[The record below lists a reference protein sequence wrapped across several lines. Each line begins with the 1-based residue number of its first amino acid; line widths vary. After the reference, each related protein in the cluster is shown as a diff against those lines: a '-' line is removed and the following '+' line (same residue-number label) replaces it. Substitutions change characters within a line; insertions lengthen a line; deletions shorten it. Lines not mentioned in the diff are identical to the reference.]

1 MVEIPILRRFTM
13 KDMIDLKTLMELASC
28 NVDSIKKSDAEM
40 LEVLNENGES
50 IGTAPRF
57 LCHRMGLIHQVV
69 FLIIEDYD
77 GKMLLQTRGDFNKRR
92 YDLPVGGHMNID
104 DNSPIDALCREIRE
118 EIGLEVHQDE
128 LSLICSYMRKVQ
140 EDLKKPKEMNCELR
154 YVYLYKVNKNQS
166 NSILSHFK
174 DRFEKEMVLEINWF
188 SLDDIIKNCDLSNAA
203 DGLSATIP
211 HYLMWKLQNR

>member
-1 MVEIPILRRFTM
+1 M
-13 KDMIDLKTLMELASC
+13 KDMIDIKTLMELASC
-28 NVDSIKKSDAEM
+28 NVDLIKKSDAEI

-57 LCHRMGLIHQVV
+57 LCHRLGLIHQVV

-92 YDLPVGGHMNID
+92 YDLPVGGHMNVD
-104 DNSPIDALCREIRE
+104 DNSPIDALCREMRE

-128 LSLICSYMRKVQ
+128 LSLICSYMRKVT

-166 NSILSHFK
+166 DSILSHFK

-188 SLDDIIKNCDLSNAA
+188 PLEDIIKNCDLSNAA
-203 DGLSATIP
+203 DGLCATIP

>member
-1 MVEIPILRRFTM
+1 M

-92 YDLPVGGHMNID
+92 YDLPVGGHMNVD
-104 DNSPIDALCREIRE
+104 DNSPIDALCREMRE

-128 LSLICSYMRKVQ
+128 LSLICSYMRKVK

-166 NSILSHFK
+166 NSVLSHFK

-188 SLDDIIKNCDLSNAA
+188 PLDDIIKNCDLSNAA
-203 DGLSATIP
+203 DGLCATIP

>member
-1 MVEIPILRRFTM
+1 MVEIPILRRLTM

-92 YDLPVGGHMNID
+92 YDLPVGGHMNVD
-104 DNSPIDALCREIRE
+104 DNSPIDALCREMRE

-128 LSLICSYMRKVQ
+128 LSLICSYMRKVK

-166 NSILSHFK
+166 NSVLSHFK

-188 SLDDIIKNCDLSNAA
+188 PLDDIIKNCDLSNTA
-203 DGLSATIP
+203 DGLCATIP

>member
-1 MVEIPILRRFTM
+1 M
-13 KDMIDLKTLMELASC
+13 KDMIDLKTLMELVSC
-28 NVDSIKKSDAEM
+28 NVDSAKKSDAEI

-50 IGTAPRF
+50 VGTAPRF
-57 LCHRMGLIHQVV
+57 LCHRLGLIHQVV

-104 DNSPIDALCREIRE
+104 DNSPIDPLCREMRE

-128 LSLICSYMRKVQ
+128 LSLICSYMRKVK

-188 SLDDIIKNCDLSNAA
+188 PLEDIIKNCDLSNAA
-203 DGLSATIP
+203 DGLCATIP
-211 HYLMWKLQNR
+211 HYLIWKLQNR

>member
-1 MVEIPILRRFTM
+1 M
-13 KDMIDLKTLMELASC
+13 KDMIDLKTLMELVSC
-28 NVDSIKKSDAEM
+28 NVDSAKKSDAEI

-50 IGTAPRF
+50 VGTAPRF
-57 LCHRMGLIHQVV
+57 LCHRLGLIHQVV

-104 DNSPIDALCREIRE
+104 DNSPIDALCREMRE

-128 LSLICSYMRKVQ
+128 LSLICSYMRKVK

-188 SLDDIIKNCDLSNAA
+188 PLEDIIKNCDLSNAA
-203 DGLSATIP
+203 DVLCATIP
-211 HYLMWKLQNR
+211 HYLIWKLQNR

>member
-1 MVEIPILRRFTM
+1 M
-13 KDMIDLKTLMELASC
+13 KDMIDLKTLMELVSC
-28 NVDSIKKSDAEM
+28 NVDSAKKSDAEI

-50 IGTAPRF
+50 VGTAPRF
-57 LCHRMGLIHQVV
+57 LCHRLGLIHQVV

-104 DNSPIDALCREIRE
+104 DNSPIDALCREMRE

-128 LSLICSYMRKVQ
+128 LSLICSYMRKVK

-188 SLDDIIKNCDLSNAA
+188 PLEDIIKNCDLSNAA
-203 DGLSATIP
+203 DGLCATIP
-211 HYLMWKLQNR
+211 HYLIWKLQNR

>member
-1 MVEIPILRRFTM
+1 MVEIPILRRLTM
-13 KDMIDLKTLMELASC
+13 KDMIDIKTLMELASC
-28 NVDSIKKSDAEM
+28 NVDLIKKSDAEI

-57 LCHRMGLIHQVV
+57 LCHRLGLIHQVV

-92 YDLPVGGHMNID
+92 YDLPVGGHMNVD
-104 DNSPIDALCREIRE
+104 DNSPIDALCREMRE

-128 LSLICSYMRKVQ
+128 LSLICSYMRKVK

-166 NSILSHFK
+166 DSILSHFK

-188 SLDDIIKNCDLSNAA
+188 PLEDIIKNCDLSNAA
-203 DGLSATIP
+203 DGLCATIP

>member
-1 MVEIPILRRFTM
+1 M

-77 GKMLLQTRGDFNKRR
+77 GRMLLQTRGDFNKRR
-92 YDLPVGGHMNID
+92 YDLPVGGHMNVD
-104 DNSPIDALCREIRE
+104 DNSPIDALCREMRE

-128 LSLICSYMRKVQ
+128 LSLICSYMRKVK

-154 YVYLYKVNKNQS
+154 YIYLYKVNKNQS

-188 SLDDIIKNCDLSNAA
+188 PLDDIIKNCDLSNAA
-203 DGLSATIP
+203 DGLCATIP

>member
-1 MVEIPILRRFTM
+1 M
-13 KDMIDLKTLMELASC
+13 KDMIDLKTLMELVSC
-28 NVDSIKKSDAEM
+28 NVDSAKKSDAEI

-50 IGTAPRF
+50 VGTAPRF
-57 LCHRMGLIHQVV
+57 LCHRLGLILLVV
-69 FLIIEDYD
+69 FIISVDYD
-77 GKMLLQTRGDFNKRR
+77 GNMLLQSLGDFYKVC

-104 DNSPIDALCREIRE
+104 DNSPIDALCREMRE

-128 LSLICSYMRKVQ
+128 LSLICSYMRKVK

-188 SLDDIIKNCDLSNAA
+188 PLEDIIKNCDLSNAA
-203 DGLSATIP
+203 DGLCATIP
-211 HYLMWKLQNR
+211 HYLIWKLQNR

>member
-1 MVEIPILRRFTM
+1 M

-92 YDLPVGGHMNID
+92 YDLPVGGHMNVD
-104 DNSPIDALCREIRE
+104 DNTPIDALCREMRE

-128 LSLICSYMRKVQ
+128 LSLICSYMRKVR

-188 SLDDIIKNCDLSNAA
+188 PLDDIIKNCDLSNAA
-203 DGLSATIP
+203 DGLCATIP
-211 HYLMWKLQNR
+211 HYLMWKLQNG